1 MSYINLRCKTCG
13 GLMSLDLSSKNIL
26 CSHCGK
32 AYKLSGLLNDHD
44 FRLISK
50 MSDKELNYKITA
62 NSFVKEGDSLLYQ
75 ASYEK
80 AEQSYKKAIEIDEL
94 NYRAYLGVVR
104 AKTHNLNILPNVDDY
119 RYYARKAVEFADD
132 DDKIYVKNELSK
144 LALLRQEKQKRTYNR
159 NQEAFEKQC
168 SEKIS
173 QAVWKTCKRNNSR
186 DHSNCC
192 SVDYYWK
199 IKNAKSKHF
208 ARKN

>member
-144 LALLRQEKQKRTYNR
+144 LALLRQEKQKR
-159 NQEAFEKQC
+159 EK
-168 SEKIS
+168 ELTIEI
-173 QAVWKTCKRNNSR
+173 KRHLKNNAQKKYHKLFGKLASAII
-186 DHSNCC
+186 
-192 SVDYYWK
+192 VAITAIVVLLIIIGK
-199 IKNAKSKHF
+199 
-208 ARKN
+208 